1 MFSRVAYDS
10 FQLIFPVIG
19 FFLFAGAFTAVVIRT
34 FLMRRKNL
42 DQLSHLPLED
52 EKQHLETDRHERS

>member
-1 MFSRVAYDS
+1 MFSRVDYDS

-34 FLMRRKNL
+34 FLMRRKKL
-42 DQLSHLPLED
+42 DQLSNLPLEE
-52 EKQHLETDRHERS
+52 EKHHSENDSHERS